1 MDTLYF
7 NIFATDML
15 NNLHTWKKKVAIIEA
30 QLNGPRAHRL
40 H

>member
-1 MDTLYF
+1 MDNLYF

-15 NNLHTWKKKVAIIEA
+15 KKKLKKKKVAIIEA

>member
-1 MDTLYF
+1 MDNLYF
-7 NIFATDML
+7 NIFATNML
-15 NNLHTWKKKVAIIEA
+15 KKMLEKKKVAIIEA